1 MLRGFLPI
9 SRRYFIFSTIAN
21 KRKVYEKKKLVGY
34 TDEQM
39 FSVVSDVENYQ
50 NFLPWCKKSHVYGK
64 RENFLKGDLI
74 IGFPPLS
81 EKYTSNVTMTKPN
94 YIKAECVDGKLFSY
108 FLTIWRFSRVSY
120 PFPGA
125 NKRKVYEK
133 KKLVG
138 YTDEQMFSVVSDV
151 ENYQNFLPWCKKSHV
166 YGKRENFLK
175 GDLIIGFP
183 PLSEKYTSNAEC
195 VDGKLFS
202 YFLTIWRFSRGLK
215 DISQS
220 CVIDIHVAFEFK
232 SAIYSQFSH
241 IFFDQVVRQME
252 DAFIREAQCRYGRP
266 AIQSH
271 VLGHRSS

>member
-1 MLRGFLPI
+1 MNFYSFSSFLTPIKVSGMLGRTGNMLRSVRGISGLENLAKSNNEGFLPI

-34 TDEQM
+34 SDEQM

-108 FLTIWRFSRVSY
+108 FLTIWRFSR
-120 PFPGA
+120 
-125 NKRKVYEK
+125 
-133 KKLVG
+133 
-138 YTDEQMFSVVSDV
+138 
-151 ENYQNFLPWCKKSHV
+151 
-166 YGKRENFLK
+166 
-175 GDLIIGFP
+175 
-183 PLSEKYTSNAEC
+183 
-195 VDGKLFS
+195 
-202 YFLTIWRFSRGLK
+202 GLK
-215 DISQS
+215 DIPQS